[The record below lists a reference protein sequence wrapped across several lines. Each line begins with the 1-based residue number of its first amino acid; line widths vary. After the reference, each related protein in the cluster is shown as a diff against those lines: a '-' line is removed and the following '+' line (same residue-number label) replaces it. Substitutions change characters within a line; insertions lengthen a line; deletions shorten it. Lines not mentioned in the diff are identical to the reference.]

1 MECPSC
7 HNAILPGLV
16 LDVPNG
22 ARSTPRCPC
31 CLEPIPPCSNSAPL
45 ATSHSVPVMR
55 VVQRREARRRF
66 LESLRG
72 EAGAGVAC
80 CPACERPLGG
90 AGEVMLR
97 NCEHSLCE
105 CGCDLAQLAYE
116 REAYQELRWLPVIHL
131 LRDAGAEEC
140 AGCTILMA
148 AALACR
154 RALAKNPNLYAEHG
168 NLLAALAAPRAGGV
182 DRTPRCRDCPIL
194 VQYRAL
200 AGAGLALL

>member
-1 MECPSC
+1 MECHSC
-7 HNAILPGLV
+7 HNAIQPGLV
-16 LDVPNG
+16 LDVPSG
-22 ARSTPRCPC
+22 ARSTPHCPC
-31 CLEPIPPCSNSAPL
+31 CLEPIPPCSAAVL
-45 ATSHSVPVMR
+45 LGTSHSVPVKR

-66 LESLRG
+66 LESLR
-72 EAGAGVAC
+72 EAGAGEAR
-80 CPACERPLGG
+80 CPECERPLGG

-140 AGCTILMA
+140 AGCTMLMA

-154 RALAKNPNLYAEHG
+154 CALAKNPNLYAEHG

-182 DRTPRCRDCPIL
+182 DRTSQCHDCPIL
-194 VQYRAL
+194 TQYRAL
-200 AGAGLALL
+200 AGEGLALL